1 MNLIKIIK
9 KKIKMG
15 CDNSQSY
22 EEEDSVN
29 DEEVIKNSKKKEI
42 IEDSEESEIY
52 KKKTTK
58 KEERSYNDGNK
69 ANKDNKKNKKD
80 KRKKR
85 DIKKQKEFTMSD
97 NSESISNSD
106 SYDEK
111 KKKNKL
117 RALKKRKNSENSNSA
132 SDNDKEDINTEGMAT
147 VETRKLNIK
156 KKENEGVLIMEG
168 IEDLIPED
176 LTEDDLY
183 QLVEDALS
191 DNIIEDEENQV
202 PGTITRKQ
210 VKSISKLL
218 YKKLKKKKGEH
229 DIDISEYP
237 ELKGLNVKIGAGK
250 LTKDVIKKMMYSNK
264 NVDDNQIDTAYNN
277 LTKNNNDIKALTIE
291 LMTEENTNNDTDN
304 KNQENNNKEEE
315 NKNNDK

>member
-1 MNLIKIIK
+1 
-9 KKIKMG
+9 
-15 CDNSQSY
+15 
-22 EEEDSVN
+22 
-29 DEEVIKNSKKKEI
+29 
-42 IEDSEESEIY
+42 
-52 KKKTTK
+52 
-58 KEERSYNDGNK
+58 
-69 ANKDNKKNKKD
+69 
-80 KRKKR
+80 
-85 DIKKQKEFTMSD
+85 
-97 NSESISNSD
+97 
-106 SYDEK
+106 
-111 KKKNKL
+111 
-117 RALKKRKNSENSNSA
+117 
-132 SDNDKEDINTEGMAT
+132 
-147 VETRKLNIK
+147 
-156 KKENEGVLIMEG
+156 MEG

>member
-1 MNLIKIIK
+1 
-9 KKIKMG
+9 
-15 CDNSQSY
+15 
-22 EEEDSVN
+22 
-29 DEEVIKNSKKKEI
+29 
-42 IEDSEESEIY
+42 
-52 KKKTTK
+52 
-58 KEERSYNDGNK
+58 
-69 ANKDNKKNKKD
+69 
-80 KRKKR
+80 
-85 DIKKQKEFTMSD
+85 MSD

>member
-1 MNLIKIIK
+1 
-9 KKIKMG
+9 
-15 CDNSQSY
+15 
-22 EEEDSVN
+22 
-29 DEEVIKNSKKKEI
+29 
-42 IEDSEESEIY
+42 
-52 KKKTTK
+52 
-58 KEERSYNDGNK
+58 
-69 ANKDNKKNKKD
+69 
-80 KRKKR
+80 
-85 DIKKQKEFTMSD
+85 MSD

-117 RALKKRKNSENSNSA
+117 RSLKKRKNSENSNSA

>member
-1 MNLIKIIK
+1 
-9 KKIKMG
+9 
-15 CDNSQSY
+15 
-22 EEEDSVN
+22 
-29 DEEVIKNSKKKEI
+29 
-42 IEDSEESEIY
+42 
-52 KKKTTK
+52 
-58 KEERSYNDGNK
+58 
-69 ANKDNKKNKKD
+69 
-80 KRKKR
+80 
-85 DIKKQKEFTMSD
+85 MSD

-176 LTEDDLY
+176 LTEDDIY

-191 DNIIEDEENQV
+191 DNIVEDEENKV

-210 VKSISKLL
+210 AKSIAKLL
-218 YKKLKKKKGEH
+218 YKKLKKKKGKH

>member
-1 MNLIKIIK
+1 MILNNLSLKSSQSQERIKILKKDLILNNRKMKNSRSDNNLTHNLINNNKITF
-9 KKIKMG
+9 
-15 CDNSQSY
+15 
-22 EEEDSVN
+22 
-29 DEEVIKNSKKKEI
+29 EI
-42 IEDSEESEIY
+42 NGVKQY
-52 KKKTTK
+52 L
-58 KEERSYNDGNK
+58 K
-69 ANKDNKKNKKD
+69 ALKG
-80 KRKKR
+80 
-85 DIKKQKEFTMSD
+85 I
-97 NSESISNSD
+97 
-106 SYDEK
+106 EK
-111 KKKNKL
+111 KKKFIETEKEKLKILEFKEL

>member
-1 MNLIKIIK
+1 
-9 KKIKMG
+9 
-15 CDNSQSY
+15 
-22 EEEDSVN
+22 
-29 DEEVIKNSKKKEI
+29 
-42 IEDSEESEIY
+42 
-52 KKKTTK
+52 
-58 KEERSYNDGNK
+58 
-69 ANKDNKKNKKD
+69 
-80 KRKKR
+80 
-85 DIKKQKEFTMSD
+85 
-97 NSESISNSD
+97 
-106 SYDEK
+106 
-111 KKKNKL
+111 
-117 RALKKRKNSENSNSA
+117 
-132 SDNDKEDINTEGMAT
+132 MAT

-264 NVDDNQIDTAYNN
+264 NVDDSQIDTAYNN

>member
-1 MNLIKIIK
+1 
-9 KKIKMG
+9 
-15 CDNSQSY
+15 
-22 EEEDSVN
+22 
-29 DEEVIKNSKKKEI
+29 
-42 IEDSEESEIY
+42 
-52 KKKTTK
+52 
-58 KEERSYNDGNK
+58 
-69 ANKDNKKNKKD
+69 
-80 KRKKR
+80 
-85 DIKKQKEFTMSD
+85 MSD

-117 RALKKRKNSENSNSA
+117 RALKKRKNSDNSNSA